1 MASATVTSPAA
12 VPSTSTLD
20 TVTGHAGC
28 RPRETTTVNGIGV
41 WTHADCRGRST
52 VQAHIVPGAGH
63 GWADVGGA
71 ARASVFL
78 LPRLAKG

>member
-1 MASATVTSPAA
+1 MWTSRGC
-12 VPSTSTLD
+12 
-20 TVTGHAGC
+20 TGG
-28 RPRETTTVNGIGV
+28 T
-41 WTHADCRGRST
+41 T
-52 VQAHIVPGAGH
+52 VQAHIVPEAGH

>member
-1 MASATVTSPAA
+1 M
-12 VPSTSTLD
+12 
-20 TVTGHAGC
+20 
-28 RPRETTTVNGIGV
+28 
-41 WTHADCRGRST
+41 
-52 VQAHIVPGAGH
+52 QAHIVPDAGH